1 MKRIIRLTESDL
13 TRIVRRVISEQTKEI
28 KVGSEYEFDG
38 ITIGS
43 GKEGITRC
51 KVTKIYPN
59 DAFWIIYATQLDG
72 QKGCLFTGGNVI
84 KKDGTKERYMALSK
98 SNLDLAAD
106 FVLRETDNPPTVKL
120 IGGGYGSNMITWL

>member
-13 TRIVRRVISEQTKEI
+13 TRIVRRVISEERKEI
-28 KVGSEYEFDG
+28 KVGSEYEFDPNG
-38 ITIGS
+38 I
-43 GKEGITRC
+43 EGITRC

-59 DAFWIIYATQLDG
+59 DIYWIIQAKTLDG
-72 QKGCLFTGGNVI
+72 QRGCHIAGGRVE

-98 SNLDLAAD
+98 HNLDLAGD
-106 FVLRETDNPPTVKL
+106 FVLRETDNPPRVKE